1 MSAYDVIVI
10 GAGPGGYT
18 AAARAGQ
25 LGLQVACIEE
35 RALGGTCLNVG
46 CIPSKALLESSELYA
61 RACRGLSSHGIQLG
75 QVGLELPAMMA
86 RKDKIVRAMTQGIAS
101 LFRGRGVDLVT
112 GRARLVAPG
121 QVAVAGPEGDRLL
134 EARHVI
140 IATGSVPVSLP
151 GLPFDGERVISSTE
165 ALSLPTVPG
174 RLAVV
179 GAGAI
184 GLELGSVWRRLGA
197 DVLVVEFMD
206 QVVPGA
212 DREMAEQL
220 RRLLQRQGMAIEL
233 QASARSVAVEGE
245 QARLTLEVA
254 GQVRDEVCDRVLVAV
269 GRRAHTADLGLEELG
284 VERDDR
290 GRVKVDAH
298 WQTTVPGVYAVGD
311 AIAGPMLAHKAE
323 AEGVALVERL
333 AGHAGQVNYG
343 VIPAVVYTHP
353 ELASV
358 GLTEAAAREQG
369 EVHIGRYA
377 FRANARAHSMDDIDG
392 LVKVVAHARTGRL
405 LGVHILGP
413 QASHL
418 IAEAAVAMEFGAS
431 AEDLAR
437 TIHAHPSLSEVVKEA
452 AWAVLEP
459 PTAPAPRS

>member
-25 LGLQVACIEE
+25 LGLRTACVEE

-46 CIPSKALLESSELYA
+46 CIPSKALLESSGLYA
-61 RACRGLSSHGIQLG
+61 RACRGLSAHGIQLG

-101 LFRGRGVDLVT
+101 LFRSRAVDLVT
-112 GRARLVAPG
+112 GRARLIAPG
-121 QVAVAGPEGDRLL
+121 QVGITGPEGDRVLG
-134 EARHVI
+134 ARHII

-165 ALSLPTVPG
+165 ALSLAAVPG
-174 RLAVV
+174 RLVVV

-184 GLELGSVWRRLGA
+184 GLELGSVWGRLGA

-206 QVVPGA
+206 QIVPGA

-233 QASARSVAVEGE
+233 QASARSVAVEGDR
-245 QARLTLEVA
+245 ARLTLEAA
-254 GQVRDEVCDRVLVAV
+254 GQVREEWCDRVLVAV
-269 GRRAHTADLGLEELG
+269 GRRAHTADLGLEQLG
-284 VERDDR
+284 IERDDR
-290 GRVKVDAH
+290 GRVQVDAH

-358 GLTEAAAREQG
+358 GLTEAAARERG
-369 EVHIGRYA
+369 DVHIGRHA

-392 LVKVVAHARTGRL
+392 LVKVIADARTDRL

-459 PTAPAPRS
+459 AAATPPRS